1 MDEKMFRDYIVLESR
16 VKESNLTIDEMSYNI
31 RNLEDHQRDLYEIL
45 DEKNKDIADLHRQL
59 REVKE
64 KLSKLESWSGQE
76 KESNNS

>member
-1 MDEKMFRDYIVLESR
+1 MNEKMFRDYIVLESR

-31 RNLEDHQRDLYEIL
+31 RNLEDQQRDLYELL

-64 KLSKLESWSGQE
+64 KLMKSET
-76 KESNNS
+76 

>member
-16 VKESNLTIDEMSYNI
+16 LKESNLTIDEMSYNI
-31 RNLEDHQRDLYEIL
+31 RNLEDQQRDLYELL

-64 KLSKLESWSGQE
+64 KLMKSEGYDGQE
-76 KESNNS
+76 K

>member
-31 RNLEDHQRDLYEIL
+31 RNLEDHQRDLYELL
-45 DEKNKDIADLHRQL
+45 DEKNKDIADLAQQL

-64 KLSKLESWSGQE
+64 KLMKAKSYE
-76 KESNNS
+76 NNKTHRNH

>member
-31 RNLEDHQRDLYEIL
+31 RNLEDHQRDLYELL
-45 DEKNKDIADLHRQL
+45 DEKNKDIADLHQQL

-64 KLSKLESWSGQE
+64 KLMKSEGWSGHH
-76 KESNNS
+76 

>member
-1 MDEKMFRDYIVLESR
+1 MDEKMFRDYIVLESKL
-16 VKESNLTIDEMSYNI
+16 KESVLTISEMSYNI

-64 KLSKLESWSGQE
+64 KLMKSES
-76 KESNNS
+76 

>member
-31 RNLEDHQRDLYEIL
+31 RNLEDHQRDLYELL
-45 DEKNKDIADLHRQL
+45 DEKNKDIADLAQDL

-64 KLSKLESWSGQE
+64 KLMKSEGWIGDDQTYR
-76 KESNNS
+76 NH

>member
-45 DEKNKDIADLHRQL
+45 DEKNKDIADLHQQL

-64 KLSKLESWSGQE
+64 KLMKSEGWVGDDQTHR
-76 KESNNS
+76 NH

>member
-31 RNLEDHQRDLYEIL
+31 RNLEDQQRDLYELL
-45 DEKNKDIADLHRQL
+45 DEKNKDIADLHQQL

-64 KLSKLESWSGQE
+64 KLMKSEGY
-76 KESNNS
+76 NGNH

>member
-31 RNLEDHQRDLYEIL
+31 RNLEDQQRDLYELL
-45 DEKNKDIADLHRQL
+45 DEKNKDIADLHQQL

-64 KLSKLESWSGQE
+64 KLMKSEGWNGHH
-76 KESNNS
+76 

>member
-1 MDEKMFRDYIVLESR
+1 MNEKMFRDYIVLESR
-16 VKESNLTIDEMSYNI
+16 VKESVLTIDEMSYNI

-45 DEKNKDIADLHRQL
+45 DEKNKDIADLHREL
-59 REVKE
+59 REAEK

>member
-45 DEKNKDIADLHRQL
+45 DEKNKDIADLHQQL

-64 KLSKLESWSGQE
+64 KLMKSEGWIGDD
-76 KESNNS
+76 

>member
-1 MDEKMFRDYIVLESR
+1 MNEKMFRDYIVLESR
-16 VKESNLTIDEMSYNI
+16 VKESVLTIDEMSYNI